1 MKILYFNYMYDLW
14 GVSLGSTIKAIELM
28 KALKACGHEV
38 KVVWRREQ
46 ENFNNGNHSPHKPHN
61 QVRQILAKFLHEP
74 NQILTNAKFYFEEK
88 DILEEEKP
96 DLLISRL
103 EAYTISSVYLANK
116 MNIPVIVEADGPV
129 AYEKMH
135 YQDQF
140 WTHHKLVD
148 YFEVTALKNS
158 LSNFTVS
165 NQLKQHFMDKGVP
178 ADSIHVIPNGADP
191 DLFRPDLPC
200 DDVKQQYHLRNNLVI
215 GFVGSFH
222 FWHGVENLTQIILDT
237 TQAHRNVKFL
247 MVGDGGPLK
256 NSLEKFIKQ
265 HKLEDRVHLSG
276 LVKHQDIPK
285 YIAAMDIVLSPY
297 PKLEFGYYSP
307 VKLYEYLSSG
317 KAVVSSRMGQICEVI
332 RDGENGFLCE
342 PDNVTEM
349 SQKISEL
356 IGNPGLI
363 KKVGARARQDV
374 LNRYT
379 WKKRGEQLS
388 ALCEDVVLSSVGKK
402 H

>member
-1 MKILYFNYMYDLW
+1 MYDLW

-46 ENFNNGNHSPHKPHN
+46 ENFNNGNHSPHKPHHP
-61 QVRQILAKFLHEP
+61 VKKILAKFLHEP
-74 NQILTNAKFYFEEK
+74 NQILTNVKFYLEEK
-88 DILEEEKP
+88 EILEEEKP

-103 EAYTISSVYLANK
+103 EAYTISSVYMANK

-129 AYEKMH
+129 AYEKMF
-135 YQDQF
+135 YQNQF
-140 WTHHKLVD
+140 WTHQKLLD

-158 LSNFTVS
+158 LLNFTVS
-165 NQLKQHFMDKGVP
+165 NQLKKHFMSKGVP
-178 ADSIHVIPNGADP
+178 GDSIHVIPNGADP
-191 DLFRPDLPC
+191 DRFRPDLPC
-200 DDVKQQYHLRNNLVI
+200 DDVKQQYQLRNNMVI

-222 FWHGVENLTQIILDT
+222 FWHGVENLTQIIRDT
-237 TQAHRNVKFL
+237 VQKHKNVKFL

-256 NSLEKFIKQ
+256 TSLENFIKQ
-265 HKLEDRVHLSG
+265 NGLEDRVHLSG
-276 LVKHQDIPK
+276 LVKHEDIPN

-342 PDNVTEM
+342 PDNVSEM

-356 IGNPGLI
+356 IRNPVLI
-363 KKVGARARQDV
+363 EKVGKIARQDV
-374 LNRYT
+374 LDHYT
-379 WKKRGEQLS
+379 WKRRGEQLS
-388 ALCEDVVLSSVGKK
+388 ALCEGVVG
-402 H
+402 